1 MCFRPAE
8 TGKTITCQACGKTMN
23 EVPGFALKDCMFCKA
38 PLVRDG
44 EGLQASA
51 QPTAPAAAPG
61 APTAPGA
68 PKPPAP
74 TA

>member
-8 TGKTITCQACGKTMN
+8 TGKTVTCQACGKTMN
-23 EVPGFALKDCMFCKA
+23 EVPGFTLKDCMYCKA
-38 PLVRDG
+38 PLVRDAAG
-44 EGLQASA
+44 APAPA
-51 QPTAPAAAPG
+51 QPTAPAPG
-61 APTAPGA
+61 VPGAPGA